1 MELFKISFVSVR
13 LIDVLDILI
22 VSYIFYKLYNI
33 MKGTIAYQI
42 FIALVSIVSISLIAQ
57 ALNFQTLGWL
67 LSRIT
72 EIWVIAFIIL
82 FQPEIRRLLLIIGNT
97 RWTKVFNRSN
107 VEENV
112 NEVSDAVIEMQ
123 RRGWGA
129 LFVITKT
136 TGLQN
141 VVETGEKLN
150 ALINKELLLSIFNP
164 KSPLH
169 DGAVI
174 LNKNFIEA
182 ARCTLPLSNTK
193 QQGSKKF
200 GTRHRAGI
208 GITEES
214 DAISIILS
222 EENGMISIAQNG
234 LLTEVK
240 DNSKIVAAV
249 KYCMGNT
256 SVKDSV
262 KVIFE
267 DAAKSLRNK

>member
-1 MELFKISFVSVR
+1 
-13 LIDVLDILI
+13 
-22 VSYIFYKLYNI
+22 

-57 ALNFQTLGWL
+57 ALNFQTLGWIL
-67 LSRIT
+67 GRIT

-97 RWTKVFNRSN
+97 RWSKVFNRSN
-107 VEENV
+107 VDENIT
-112 NEVSDAVIEMQ
+112 EVSEAVIEMQ
-123 RRGWGA
+123 RKGWGA
-129 LFVITKT
+129 LLVVTKT

-150 ALINKELLLSIFNP
+150 AMINKELILSIFNP

-174 LNKNFIEA
+174 LNNNLMEA
-182 ARCTLPLSNTK
+182 ARCTLPLSNSM

-214 DAISIILS
+214 DAIAIIIS
-222 EENGMISIAQNG
+222 EESGIVSIAQNG
-234 LLTEVK
+234 ILTEVK
-240 DNSKIVAAV
+240 DSSKITAAV
-249 KYCMGNT
+249 KYSMGNT

-262 KVIFE
+262 KVIFD
-267 DAAKSLRNK
+267 DAAKSLRGQKV